1 MNVNNWV
8 DRGMFL
14 ASFACKN
21 PLFLIFC
28 RDSRRKER
36 LDDLEGFL
44 EFIRWSGYKSSKWVH
59 EGNPKKNMP
68 MQYYRITVF
77 DKKSCQDWMVPRVSW
92 NSSGGEA
99 IKVRNESTKER
110 QIPPKLGAHSGLPSF
125 FAPYASDRASFF
137 VPLSPTPVSFLRIAL
152 RLHGWLIPYTRN
164 LFCGCSANKWHLRNL
179 YLPVTRSVT
188 YFIFHPNPIF
198 LIIF

>member
-36 LDDLEGFL
+36 LDDLE
-44 EFIRWSGYKSSKWVH
+44 
-59 EGNPKKNMP
+59 
-68 MQYYRITVF
+68 
-77 DKKSCQDWMVPRVSW
+77 VSW
-92 NSSGGEA
+92 NSSGGAA

-152 RLHGWLIPYTRN
+152 RLHG
-164 LFCGCSANKWHLRNL
+164 
-179 YLPVTRSVT
+179 
-188 YFIFHPNPIF
+188 
-198 LIIF
+198 